1 MSKTKD
7 PRRPDLII
15 PYQEPAGK
23 GDNVEFQSTL
33 SSTLPMAAIF
43 MRNKYIGWA
52 AVVFSMQS
60 WLGESE
66 DSKKSQSTPGYFSV
80 GMSFMALLVTYL
92 PMFLPPTPGPRGGT
106 ATGAAPP
113 VPPS

>member
-1 MSKTKD
+1 MASRGKD
-7 PRRPDLII
+7 VRRPDLII

-23 GDNVEFQSTL
+23 AEGAELSSTL

-52 AVVFSMQS
+52 AVVFSIQS

-66 DSKKSQSTPGYFSV
+66 DSKKSASTPGYFSV
-80 GMSFMALLVTYL
+80 GMSLMSLAVTYL
-92 PMFLPPTPGPRGGT
+92 PLFLPPPNQQRGT
-106 ATGAAPP
+106 ATGAMPA